1 MNRRNFLAN
10 TAAFGGMMALG
21 ACGGGSDV
29 VGDVREIRVAAR
41 QVQLDQLLAAFMAKT
56 GVPGAA
62 VSLIDTREE
71 IVSVAGVRVLG
82 RPEKVLIGD
91 AFHVGSN
98 SKSMLAMLIM
108 RSVEL
113 GELKLETPI
122 YDLVPSLRSTGKA
135 AYAGVTLEQLLS
147 HKAGIEPLLDVP
159 SIVEILPE
167 FEGSPTEQR
176 KLALVFLTS
185 REPAATPGTD
195 FLYANGGYAVAA
207 AVLESVTGKSYERL
221 IDERLF
227 APLGI
232 KASIGWPAQA
242 VAAAPY
248 GHYFE
253 DGKFTPFAPDEPRA
267 LFRPALTPAGNVS
280 MPIRDYAQYLRAN
293 LSALRGDTPKLL
305 TRASYERL
313 HRAVPGTQFGYALG
327 WATDGKDKHRQ
338 QLDYHY
344 GSTDIFGCFAL
355 LQPAKDRAVGVM
367 VNGEKP
373 PFDEP
378 ISTLAYAI
386 LALLD

>member
-1 MNRRNFLAN
+1 MNRRNFLSSA
-10 TAAFGGMMALG
+10 TALSSMMALS
-21 ACGGGSDV
+21 ACGGGNDV
-29 VGDVREIRVAAR
+29 VGDIREIRVAAQ
-41 QVQLDQLLAAFMAKT
+41 QVRLDQLLAAFMAKT

-62 VSLIDTREE
+62 VSLIDTRED
-71 IVSVAGVRVLG
+71 IASVAGVRILG
-82 RPEKVLIGD
+82 KPEKILVGD

-98 SKSMLAMLIM
+98 AKSMLAVLIM

-122 YDLVPSLRSTGKA
+122 YVLAPSLRSTGNA
-135 AYAGVTLEQLLS
+135 AFAGVTLEQLLS
-147 HKAGIEPLLDVP
+147 HKAGIERLLDVP
-159 SIVEILPE
+159 SIEEILPV
-167 FEGSPTEQR
+167 FEGSATEQR
-176 KLALVFLTS
+176 KQALTFLTS
-185 REPAATPGTD
+185 REPAAIPGTD

-227 APLGI
+227 VPLGI
-232 KASIGWPAQA
+232 KANVGWPAQA
-242 VAAAPY
+242 VATAPY

-253 DGKFTPFAPDEPRA
+253 EGKFTPFAPDEPRA
-267 LFRPALTPAGNVS
+267 QFRPALTPAGNVS

-293 LSALRGDTPKLL
+293 LTALRGDPPKLL

-313 HRAVPGTQFGYALG
+313 HRALSGTQFGYALG
-327 WATDGKDKHRQ
+327 WATDGKDKQGQ

-355 LQPAKDRAVGVM
+355 LQPAKDRAVAVM

-373 PFDEP
+373 PFEVP
-378 ISTLAYAI
+378 ISELAYAI